1 MRAIRRRDTTP
12 ELQIRSLLHRAGLRY
27 RDDQMVATVRANV
40 PRSSPAAATDA
51 CRALTLNCVSCG
63 EASQVWSTMS
73 ATVRPVAGP
82 PEPPPPEVLPPDPQP
97 AHTVDVMTTVGVVV
111 MSDAFRRDNVV
122 RSTLL
127 EPLRL
132 PKSDQR
138 HTARALRHT
147 FGPPIRSTR

>member
-63 EASQVWSTMS
+63 EASQV
-73 ATVRPVAGP
+73 
-82 PEPPPPEVLPPDPQP
+82 
-97 AHTVDVMTTVGVVV
+97 
-111 MSDAFRRDNVV
+111 
-122 RSTLL
+122 
-127 EPLRL
+127 
-132 PKSDQR
+132 
-138 HTARALRHT
+138 
-147 FGPPIRSTR
+147 